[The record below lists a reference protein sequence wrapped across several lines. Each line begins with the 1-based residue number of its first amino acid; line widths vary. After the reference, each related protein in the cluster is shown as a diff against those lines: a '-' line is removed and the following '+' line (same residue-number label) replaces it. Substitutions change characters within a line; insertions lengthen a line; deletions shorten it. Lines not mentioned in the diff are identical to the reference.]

1 MEELI
6 AKRYVK
12 AIKNS
17 VNMSQLEDIS
27 NIFSILAKEFDNE
40 KFRRII
46 TNSTVERADKLSI
59 LLDAI
64 KPAGL
69 KEVDNLIKLLV
80 ENNRINVIPY
90 IAMVLNKELAASS
103 KQYNGF
109 VYSDTAINEN
119 VMQELSGGL
128 SKKFDS
134 TIFLTFVKSSVDGI
148 KVSVNDLGV
157 EIDFSKERINSQM
170 IEHIIK
176 AI

>member
-12 AIKNS
+12 ALKNS

-27 NIFSILAKEFDNE
+27 KVFSILAKEFDNE
-40 KFRRII
+40 KFTKII
-46 TNSTVERADKLSI
+46 TNSTVNKDDKLSI
-59 LLDAI
+59 LLDAV
-64 KPAGL
+64 KPAGM
-69 KEVDNLIKLLV
+69 KEVDNLVKLLV
-80 ENNRINVIPY
+80 DNKRINVIPY

-103 KQYNGF
+103 KHYNGF
-109 VYSDTAINEN
+109 VYSDTSINEN
-119 VMQELSGGL
+119 VMQELSRGL

-134 TIFLTFVKSSVDGI
+134 TIALTFIKSSVNGI
-148 KVSVNDLGV
+148 KVSVDDLGV
-157 EIDFSKERINSQM
+157 EIDFSKDRINSQM